1 MKSPKRS
8 LTSVVVLVISISFA
22 LLSAMFSYNQYLVL
36 KQHAFNEA
44 KTNLKT
50 ILMVSQAR
58 FEKEFR
64 HQDMASVEREVMA
77 LNLLDDVSLSAVI
90 DKKGVVKY
98 SSSFVVL
105 DQPASSQL
113 PQFDEAIFQRVT
125 ERRNPVIITNQPRD
139 VLIAY
144 YPLLMEANDAGLR
157 PENVGVL
164 YAEWSLS
171 RPYTVIR
178 NSVWQNL
185 VFLWGIMAVV
195 LVTLL
200 IVLRKI
206 VLIPL
211 QSLTRK
217 ADRVASGE
225 DAEAFHHKGF
235 LELGELSSALNRM
248 RSNLDSSLQK
258 VKSSEQR
265 WVFAL
270 DGAGDGV
277 QDWNLVTGKT
287 YFSPQFKKMMGFSQG
302 KDVTWD
308 DWKNLVD
315 ATDWPFV
322 ERKIQRHIQG
332 LSDLCRIEYS
342 FHHPVGEPRFILMR
356 GKVVEQDA
364 NGNAIRFIATHSD
377 ITAQR
382 RTEDALR
389 SSEEKYRMLFDMAQ
403 EGIWVLDADGFTT
416 LVNDSMAMILGYDK
430 EDMVGRSILEF
441 VEASNRPRLQ
451 EALGSRSQLSQM
463 YQDYDFVSRTGRRI
477 HVTMKTAIIYDTKGN
492 YAGRI
497 AGIMDIT
504 ERKRAEQRIRQQV
517 LYDELTGLPNRR
529 MLNDKLAQ
537 EQARAHR
544 HQHCGA
550 VLFVDLDHFK
560 NVNDSLGHPV
570 GDGLLVA
577 IADRLQQVIREEDT
591 LARLGGD
598 EFVVLLP
605 ELSDESSVAA
615 SLARNVA
622 LKIQSVLSEPF
633 DVSGNKLNI
642 GCSIGVALYPLD
654 QETIHDIMKQAD
666 AAMYRAKEEGRNTIR
681 LFSKEMHQQ
690 IEQNLKLQMLLPG
703 ALEEEQFIL
712 YFQPQF
718 NDRSELIGAEVLLR
732 WEEPNLGFVRPDLF
746 IRAAEESG
754 QIIPLGDWV
763 LRKAC
768 QQMRE
773 WRDLGLPESFERLA
787 INISA
792 RQFSQDD
799 FAMKVAAFAKEA
811 DIEPGDLELEITESM
826 LLHHLDQVV
835 EKMRLLHSMGF
846 YIALDDFGTGY
857 SSLSYL
863 RELPLHKLKIDQAFV
878 RDIRSD
884 KNDRI
889 IVETIVA
896 MARLMELDVIA
907 EGVEEEYQLN
917 FLRDKGCY
925 QYQGYYFDRPIPADQ
940 FYENWIAKQSRN
952 RKQS

>member
-1 MKSPKRS
+1 MKSAKLS
-8 LTSVVVLVISISFA
+8 LTSLVVLVIAVSFA
-22 LLSAMFSYNQYLVL
+22 LLSALFAYNQYLVL
-36 KQHAFNEA
+36 KRHAFNEA
-44 KTNLKT
+44 RINMKT

-64 HQDMASVEREVMA
+64 HREPASVEREVMA
-77 LNLLDDVSLSAVI
+77 LNLLDDVRLSAVV
-90 DKKGVVKY
+90 DQAGVVKF

-105 DQPASSQL
+105 EQPAATQL
-113 PQFDEAIFQRVT
+113 PQFDQALFQRVV
-125 ERRNPVIITNQPRD
+125 ERRNPVLITNSPRD
-139 VLIAY
+139 LLIAY
-144 YPLLMEANDAGLR
+144 YPLVMDASGAGRR
-157 PENVGVL
+157 PENIGVL
-164 YAEWSLS
+164 YVEWSLS
-171 RPYTVIR
+171 RPYTLIR
-178 NSVWQNL
+178 QAVWQNL
-185 VFLWGIMAVV
+185 AILWGIMAVV
-195 LVTLL
+195 LAALL

-206 VLIPL
+206 VLRPL

-225 DAEAFHHKGF
+225 ETEVFQHKGF
-235 LELGELSSALNRM
+235 HELGELASALNRM
-248 RSNLDSSLQK
+248 NSNLHNSLRK

-270 DGAGDGV
+270 EGAGDGV
-277 QDWNLVTGKT
+277 QDWNLLTGRT
-287 YFSPQFKKMMGFSQG
+287 YFSPQFKKMMGLSQG
-302 KDVTWD
+302 RDVTWD
-308 DWKNLVD
+308 DWKQLVD
-315 ATDWPFV
+315 PEDWPFV
-322 ERKIQRHIQG
+322 ERKIQRHVQG
-332 LSDLCRIEYS
+332 LSDLCRIEYCVQ
-342 FHHPVGEPRFILMR
+342 HPVGEPRFILMR
-356 GKVVEQDA
+356 GKVVEYDA
-364 NGNAIRFIATHSD
+364 SGKALRFIATHSD
-377 ITAQR
+377 ITVQR

-389 SSEEKYRMLFDMAQ
+389 GSEEKYRMLFDMAQ

-416 LVNDSMAMILGYDK
+416 LVNDSMAAILGFDK
-430 EDMVGRSILEF
+430 EYIIGRNILEF
-441 VEASNRPRLQ
+441 VEPGTRPRLE
-451 EALGSRSQLSQM
+451 EALRGRSPISEM

-477 HVTMKTAIIYDTKGN
+477 HVTMKTAIIYDNRGE

-517 LYDELTGLPNRR
+517 LYDELTNLPNRR

-537 EQARAHR
+537 EQARALR
-544 HQHCGA
+544 HSHCGA
-550 VLFVDLDHFK
+550 LLFVDLDHFK
-560 NVNDSLGHPV
+560 NVNDSLGHPI
-570 GDGLLVA
+570 GDGLLIA
-577 IADRLQQVIREEDT
+577 IADRLRQVIREEDT

-605 ELSDESSVAA
+605 ELSDDTTAAA

-622 LKIQSVLSEPF
+622 LKIQSVLADAF

-642 GCSIGVALYPLD
+642 GCSIGIALYPLD

-666 AAMYRAKEEGRNTIR
+666 AAMYRAKEEGRNTVR

-773 WRDLGLPESFERLA
+773 WRERGLPDSFERLA

-799 FAMKVAAFAKEA
+799 FAMKVEAFAREA
-811 DIEPGDLELEITESM
+811 DISPAELELEITESM

-835 EKMRLLHSMGF
+835 EKMRLLHNMGF

-878 RDIRSD
+878 RDIRND
-884 KNDRI
+884 QNDRV
-889 IVETIVA
+889 IVETIIA

-917 FLRDKGCY
+917 FLKEKGCY

-940 FYENWIAKQSRN
+940 FYDTWVARGDQSR
-952 RKQS
+952 RRS